1 MRTPTEIEI
10 DTTAT
15 GAPEDFE
22 AAGINLTRVNR
33 IPVIIQRK
41 SWPWPEDTIYL
52 FDRNLKARR
61 DSAQI
66 FIHIFPL
73 PKGAERFR
81 QELDLYRKQKKSFLV
96 EGVKFDPNLLI
107 PRSTHTDF
115 ERETFQTRDG
125 IHRRRIVHLFT
136 APARAV
142 ILVYSLNN
150 AHFISNKF
158 FRHISENLEIGR
170 S

>member
-10 DTTAT
+10 DTTSA
-15 GAPEDFE
+15 GAPNKFE
-22 AAGINLTRVNR
+22 AAGIKLTRVDR
-33 IPVIIQRK
+33 IPMIIQREF
-41 SWPWPEDTIYL
+41 WPWPEDTLYI
-52 FDRNLKARR
+52 FDRNPKTRR
-61 DSAQI
+61 DGAQV

-73 PKGAERFR
+73 PEGAERFK
-81 QELDLYRKQKKSFLV
+81 QELDLYRKQKKGFLV
-96 EGVKFDPNLLI
+96 EGVKFDPRLLI
-107 PRSTHTDF
+107 PRSAHHDF

-150 AHFISNKF
+150 AHFVSNGF
-158 FRHISENLEIGR
+158 FRHISENLEIGEK
-170 S
+170 